1 MLFTPNAQLQPSWR
15 YPRGIDSRTR
25 RGFKGTRPMPNIGY
39 GSDKRTRHMLPS
51 GFYKFVV
58 HRPEDVD
65 LLLMHNRTYAAEI
78 ANAVSTKKRK
88 DIVQRARVL
97 NVHVTN
103 ANARLKTAES
113 E

>member
-1 MLFTPNAQLQPSWR
+1 
-15 YPRGIDSRTR
+15 
-25 RGFKGTRPMPNIGY
+25 
-39 GSDKRTRHMLPS
+39 
-51 GFYKFVV
+51 
-58 HRPEDVD
+58 
-65 LLLMHNRTYAAEI
+65 MHNRTYAAEI